1 MEKTDTHQNKVV
13 YMIANI
19 PYKCSDEASL
29 HHYIYSQDVLVS
41 AGKGV
46 TKIGR
51 TGEQGQGGV
60 KICKYRTSFM
70 DGPVVVSA

>member
-41 AGKGV
+41 AGKG
-46 TKIGR
+46 GNQNR
-51 TGEQGQGGV
+51 TQANRGSEGSKFANNGHPL
-60 KICKYRTSFM
+60 S
-70 DGPVVVSA
+70 P